1 MLNEPAEGGDVSDQ
15 AQGGGLS
22 PAGAPPGSGIIQVT
36 PSEKEAIERV
46 SVQHCVPAMLITF
59 IYMCNIDNRY
69 LPLLIYSTFIDNV

>member
-1 MLNEPAEGGDVSDQ
+1 MISQNQERFIQMLNEPAEGGDVSDQ
-15 AQGGGLS
+15 AQGGGLP

-59 IYMCNIDNRY
+59 LYTCVFYR
-69 LPLLIYSTFIDNV
+69 